1 MKRNLGLLSLI
12 AIASILSII
21 SPTTAQYRPDR
32 PTFFG
37 DGDRKLD
44 QEINRIDRP
53 SKSQSEPILSFEQ
66 AQKPGEAIT
75 QLPGNIIVA
84 MPGTFRGER
93 REILNISDGK
103 LEFTVL
109 ATRQSDSEFTVAYSA
124 PLTSTRLGEPQTL
137 FNQIRDG
144 YIKGRP
150 VELLGER
157 NIALQRYPGREI
169 NLSSFRENHQFR
181 VYLVQ
186 QRVYVL
192 GVSKAKDGGAPTRDI
207 SQFFNSFQ
215 LRTQ

>member
-1 MKRNLGLLSLI
+1 MKRNLGLVSLI
-12 AIASILSII
+12 AIGSLLSII
-21 SPTTAQYRPDR
+21 APTTAQYRPDR
-32 PTFFG
+32 PTFFS
-37 DGDRKLD
+37 DGERQLN
-44 QEINRIDRP
+44 QEINRLDHP
-53 SKSQSEPILSFEQ
+53 SVKNSEPVLSFEQ
-66 AQKPGEAIT
+66 AQKPSTEIT

-93 REILNISDGK
+93 REILDTTGGK

-109 ATRQSDSEFTVAYSA
+109 ATRQSDSQFTVAYSV
-124 PLTSTRLGEPQTL
+124 PLTSTRLVEPEAL
-137 FNQIRDG
+137 FNQIRDS

-150 VELLGER
+150 VKLVGER

-192 GVSKAKDGGAPTRDI
+192 GVSKAKDGGPATQDV